1 MNQAETRRQIPYAQP
16 LLGAEE
22 ENEVLKVLRSGW
34 LTAGPRVKEFESD
47 FRQYTGS
54 RHALALSSGTS
65 ALYLALVSLGIGPG
79 DEVITTPFT
88 FASTANS
95 IVLAGAKPVF
105 SDIEPDTLNLDPRLV
120 EAKITP
126 RTRAFAVVH
135 FAGRPVSL
143 APFRALAAKH
153 GLALIEDATHALGAF
168 YDGEAIGSGEH
179 PACFSFYPTKN
190 MTAAEGGMLTTND
203 PEMADRVKSL
213 RWYGLTEGLW
223 DRHNSAPHDFP
234 EVTAPG
240 FKMNMSDLQAAIG
253 ICQLRKLDGFNEVRR
268 HYAAQ
273 YRERLHDVPEIVLP
287 AEDTP
292 EIRSAWHLFVIRLDP
307 ARCSLKRREVCAAL
321 AARGIGTSYHYQ
333 SLHLHRFYRERFPQ
347 AAGSLPEAENAS
359 DAVVSLPLYPKMS
372 PDDVDYVASS
382 LRDVL
387 GSGRSRRP

>member
-1 MNQAETRRQIPYAQP
+1 MNPAETRRIPYAQP

-22 ENEVLKVLRSGW
+22 EHEVLQVLRSGW
-34 LTAGPRVKEFESD
+34 LTAGPRVSEFEAD
-47 FRQYTGS
+47 FRRYTGS

-65 ALYLALVSLGIGPG
+65 ALYLALVSLGIGQG

-95 IVLAGAKPVF
+95 IVLAGARPVF
-105 SDIEPDTLNLDPRLV
+105 SDIEPATLNLDPALV
-120 EAKITP
+120 EEKITP
-126 RTRAFAVVH
+126 RTRALAVVH

-143 APFRALAAKH
+143 DPFRALCAKH
-153 GLALIEDATHALGAF
+153 GLALIEDATHALGAS
-168 YDGEAIGSGEH
+168 YRGTAIGSGEH

-190 MTAAEGGMLTTND
+190 MTAAEGGMLTTDD
-203 PEMADRVKSL
+203 PEMADRVRSL

-223 DRHNSAPHDFP
+223 DRHNTASHDFP

-268 HYAAQ
+268 QYAAR
-273 YRERLHDVPEIVLP
+273 YAELLRDVAEIVLP

-292 EIRSAWHLFVIRLDP
+292 EIRSAWHLFVIRIDP
-307 ARCSLKRREVCAAL
+307 ARSPLKRREVGTAL
-321 AARGIGTSYHYQ
+321 AARGIGTSYHYK
-333 SLHLHRFYRERFPQ
+333 SLHLHRFYRERFHLE
-347 AAGSLPEAENAS
+347 AGAFPHAERAS
-359 DAVVSLPLYPKMS
+359 DEVISLPLYPKMT
-372 PDDVDYVASS
+372 PEDVEYVASS

-387 GSGRSRRP
+387 SSRP